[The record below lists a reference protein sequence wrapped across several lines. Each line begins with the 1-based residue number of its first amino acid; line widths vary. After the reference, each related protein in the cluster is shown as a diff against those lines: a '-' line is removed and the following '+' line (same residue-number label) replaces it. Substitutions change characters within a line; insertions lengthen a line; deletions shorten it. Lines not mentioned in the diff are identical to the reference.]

1 MKSNTVNNRY
11 YACKVPGAHRYPNAA
26 QRKDIAHRIVDGA
39 LAALITL
46 GAVLAIM
53 VVVTL

>member
-1 MKSNTVNNRY
+1 MKSNTANNRY